1 MSAARRYESD
11 ARAELQALRLRG
23 VAGIVALVAGA
34 WLLALPDWLPRVFG
48 LAGCAFG
55 VLWIVR
61 WKRGAA
67 PPSSTYLEL
76 RDDALVRRTGD
87 AVEVVPWSDVRD
99 VEVDED
105 RLVVRVDRAAAEP
118 LWIEPR
124 YGLALY
130 ALRDEL
136 RLAWRRTQEACVG
149 ADAERAAGMKV
160 QRALE

>member
-1 MSAARRYESD
+1 MRRYESD
-11 ARAELQALRLRG
+11 ARAELQALRFKGIAG
-23 VAGIVALVAGA
+23 VVALVAGA
-34 WLLALPDWLPRVFG
+34 WLLVLPDWLPRLFG
-48 LAGCAFG
+48 FAGCAFG
-55 VLWIVR
+55 ALWIRR
-61 WKRGAA
+61 WARGAA

-87 AVEVVPWSDVRD
+87 ALEVVPWSDVHD

-105 RLVVRVDRAAAEP
+105 RLEVRVERVGSDP

-136 RLAWRRTQEACVG
+136 RLAWRRG
-149 ADAERAAGMKV
+149 A
-160 QRALE
+160 

>member
-1 MSAARRYESD
+1 MSAPRRYESD

-23 VAGIVALVAGA
+23 VAGVVAVVAGA
-34 WLLALPDWLPRVFG
+34 WLLVLPDWLPRLFG
-48 LAGCAFG
+48 LAGCMFG
-55 VLWIVR
+55 ALWIAR

-76 RDDALVRRTGD
+76 RDDALVRRTGGT
-87 AVEVVPWSDVRD
+87 VEVVRWADVRD

-105 RLVVRVDRAAAEP
+105 RLVVRVDRGADEP

-136 RLAWRRTQEACVG
+136 RLVWRRAQEAH
-149 ADAERAAGMKV
+149 ARMSAER
-160 QRALE
+160 